1 MQERLIGR
9 YAVNDVID
17 PNTNELIVDND
28 TMITE
33 AIADKIIVQWEEMK
47 PMYKKSVY
55 LGGIF

>member
-17 PNTNELIVDND
+17 PNTNELIIDND

-33 AIADKIIVQWEEMK
+33 AIADKIIAAGIEKLEVR
-47 PMYKKSVY
+47 SV
-55 LGGIF
+55 FRMSF